1 MQYEPSFSPG
11 ESSGK
16 ACPML
21 TVIKGG
27 VCERPQKANPKVG
40 AVLQIPTGDAGR
52 PEGAAILR
60 RQKPVGVGGKQHS
73 VSILTDAEV
82 DSLEDTDLQRYL
94 SSLARAINGAKAVWE
109 SDGCFDAHSLAVRLW
124 SAEQVALRVLH
135 HRPHLGVPA

>member
-1 MQYEPSFSPG
+1 MKYEPSFSPG

-16 ACPML
+16 ACPTL
-21 TVIKGG
+21 TLIKVA
-27 VCERPQKANPKVG
+27 VCESNPIPLQNVG
-40 AVLQIPTGDAGR
+40 TGLQALTAGPLR
-52 PEGAAILR
+52 NESAAILR